1 MRTWT
6 VLRRRLHGQG
16 RMQGQG
22 GFSLPELMVTIGV
35 LSIVMTAV
43 GTVFVGSL
51 KSVRVVRERTVT
63 AADARIALEAVTR
76 SLRVAVRPDGEA
88 TALTLATG
96 SAVTFYS
103 VINRSGTTAD
113 PLPSKVEY
121 SWDGT
126 CLNEA
131 VTPARAL
138 SSPPSGGPFYAWD
151 TGRTSKCLV
160 RTVTA
165 PSFAYFSTPQISS
178 GGVDVSPMTVPV
190 GGLTGT
196 DLGLVQ
202 SVQLTLSVR
211 VSAGLTNGT
220 TVMDRVTLTNV
231 LLDTGT

>member
-1 MRTWT
+1 MTRL
-6 VLRRRLHGQG
+6 VRALQQRRRRGEA
-16 RMQGQG
+16 

-35 LSIVMTAV
+35 FSIVMTAV

-88 TALTLATG
+88 AAITLATG
-96 SAVTFYS
+96 SSLTFYS

-121 SWDGT
+121 AWDGT

-131 VTPARAL
+131 VTPARTLTA
-138 SSPPSGGPFYAWD
+138 PAAGGPFYAWD

-160 RTVTA
+160 RTTA
-165 PSFAYFSTPQISS
+165 APAFAYFTTPQISS

-190 GGLTGT
+190 GGLSAT

-202 SVQLTLSVR
+202 SVQVTVA
-211 VSAGLTNGT
+211 VQVTGAVTGGT